1 MVWTRLT
8 VFLESKIFFSVQQFS
23 FFGCGKKN
31 LGGLRKPL
39 QVQNKNYANENEQ
52 KINAAP
58 KNAITVCK
66 KTKYPTLADLLKDEP
81 IKPNVINID
90 ITDDEAVEFMDV
102 KENSEQNQKKVV
114 SVLSDDMEDVEVGT
128 HPTCAIEIN

>member
-1 MVWTRLT
+1 M
-8 VFLESKIFFSVQQFS
+8 FLGYCCKNKLPLLLNQFQKWCELGSQFSLNRKFFFSVQQFS

-39 QVQNKNYANENEQ
+39 QVQNENYANENEQ

-58 KNAITVCK
+58 KNAITDCK

-90 ITDDEAVEFMDV
+90 ITD
-102 KENSEQNQKKVV
+102 EQLN
-114 SVLSDDMEDVEVGT
+114 LWM
-128 HPTCAIEIN
+128 